1 MPVKPQDPNRRAS
14 ASAVDLDDSLKGQDA
29 AQAEAD
35 RIASWTKPT
44 FANAGRQQSQND
56 PSFGYSERQ

>member
-1 MPVKPQDPNRRAS
+1 MPVKPQDPNDRAS
-14 ASAVDLDDSLKGQDA
+14 ASAEDLDNHLRGQDA

-35 RIASWTKPT
+35 RIASWTKPS

-56 PSFGYSERQ
+56 PSFGYRERK